1 MTSEIRAR
9 TLDWGTGWASVPDGG
24 ALQRE
29 LDRELAAQHPLSTTK
44 PVVFGRCLACDDVV
58 VHLTYPADGPELAVV
73 HLTWPGRA
81 ERSLRTVLRGRIS
94 NGSPL
99 IASSLGSS
107 VEVSIVRIRVL
118 ASGPPGPHVGA
129 DGPPT
134 GEPRQQAASGP
145 PLDAR
150 SLARTMRSRHVQRTM
165 AKAGLEQRSGQDG
178 SPRREGGR
186 IHFG

>member
-1 MTSEIRAR
+1 MTAEIRAR

-44 PVVFGRCLACDDVV
+44 PVIFGRCLACDDVV

-81 ERSLRTVLRGRIS
+81 ERSLRTVLRDRIS

-107 VEVSIVRIRVL
+107 VEVSIVTSRCELGRGQPVF
-118 ASGPPGPHVGA
+118 
-129 DGPPT
+129 
-134 GEPRQQAASGP
+134 
-145 PLDAR
+145 
-150 SLARTMRSRHVQRTM
+150 MRSASR
-165 AKAGLEQRSGQDG
+165 KSCPNEQLFVDG
-178 SPRREGGR
+178 GTRDA
-186 IHFG
+186 